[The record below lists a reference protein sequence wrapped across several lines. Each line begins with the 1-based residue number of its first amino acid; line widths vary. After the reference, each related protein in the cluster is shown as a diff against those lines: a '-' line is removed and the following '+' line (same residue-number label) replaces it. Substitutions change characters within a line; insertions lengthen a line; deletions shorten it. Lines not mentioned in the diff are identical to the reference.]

1 MGFKIKAYFMRFFDF
16 YLLII
21 LKMKNLEFEKSFY
34 LDLLNNITW
43 LDYKIYWLELF
54 LNWKMIN
61 KFLDLEN
68 LVKFLNIQYNNELL
82 NYCKKQNFWK

>member
-1 MGFKIKAYFMRFFDF
+1 
-16 YLLII
+16 
-21 LKMKNLEFEKSFY
+21 MKNLEFEKNFY

-82 NYCKKQNFWK
+82 KLSKSF

>member
-1 MGFKIKAYFMRFFDF
+1 
-16 YLLII
+16 
-21 LKMKNLEFEKSFY
+21 MKNLEFEKSFY

>member
-1 MGFKIKAYFMRFFDF
+1 
-16 YLLII
+16 
-21 LKMKNLEFEKSFY
+21 MKNLEFEKSFY
-34 LDLLNNITW
+34 LDLLKNITW

-68 LVKFLNIQYNNELL
+68 LVKFLNIEYNKELL
-82 NYCKKQNFWK
+82 KLSKSF

>member
-1 MGFKIKAYFMRFFDF
+1 
-16 YLLII
+16 
-21 LKMKNLEFEKSFY
+21 MKNLEFEKNFY

-68 LVKFLNIQYNNELL
+68 LVKYLNIQYNNELL
-82 NYCKKQNFWK
+82 NCCKKQNFWK

>member
-1 MGFKIKAYFMRFFDF
+1 
-16 YLLII
+16 
-21 LKMKNLEFEKSFY
+21 MKNLEFEKNFY

>member
-1 MGFKIKAYFMRFFDF
+1 
-16 YLLII
+16 
-21 LKMKNLEFEKSFY
+21 MKNLEFEKSFY

-68 LVKFLNIQYNNELL
+68 LVKYLNIQYNNELL
-82 NYCKKQNFWK
+82 KLSKSF